1 MRISDWSSDVCS
13 SDLVERAY
21 LVGRQTMPE
30 APIFPIPDERLND
43 VLRRSYYLSSLY
55 HNNAIS
61 SARSAYFAGNEKRK
75 DIERPWYGIARG
87 RQGCVETISPA
98 QQIKIIRYDGVEP
111 RIRKKQSGRETGR
124 EEVWKEG

>member
-1 MRISDWSSDVCS
+1 
-13 SDLVERAY
+13 
-21 LVGRQTMPE
+21 MPE
-30 APIFPIPDERLND
+30 SPIFPIPDERLND

-98 QQIKIIRYDGVEP
+98 QQIKIIRDAGVEP
-111 RIRKKQSGRETGR
+111 RIRETLDSKG
-124 EEVWKEG
+124 ELITVSVSYVEGLSDRKSTRLKSRH